1 MATPH
6 FPGDPRCTRVESFS
20 AWLSVRPAADTVAP
34 MKSLFRLGLSVQ
46 LTLVVLGA
54 LAAYVGV
61 MPAAPFG
68 AVPHLDFFLHVIM
81 IGGLAFFLDGTL
93 EHRALWRGRGS
104 LAGALVLGVAGI
116 EEWAQRLSPRRS
128 STISDFVAD
137 TLGVVF
143 FVWLARRV
151 GRTDQRRND
160 ASASAA

>member
-6 FPGDPRCTRVESFS
+6 FPGDPRSTRVESLS
-20 AWLSVRPAADTVAP
+20 AWLSERRAADTVAP

-46 LTLVVLGA
+46 LILVVLGA

-61 MPAAPFG
+61 MPAAPVG
-68 AVPHLDFFLHVIM
+68 AVPHRDFFVHIIM
-81 IGGLAFFLDGTL
+81 IGVLAFFLDGTL
-93 EHRALWRGRGS
+93 EHRALWRGWWS

-116 EEWAQRLSPRRS
+116 EEWAQRFSPRRS
-128 STISDFVAD
+128 STLSDFVAD

-151 GRTDQRRND
+151 GRADQRRNE
-160 ASASAA
+160 ASVPAA